1 MVNHVKHG
9 WVLLLNIFFPSE
21 RIYGGVIPHPK
32 AVESDRYKNYTLLVI
47 GTCQWLNSTCDNA
60 GVFTSDLPQHGPT
73 TSTVCFNHPLK
84 WLPLLE
90 PCPSNQHHIVSRQ
103 GPSAVF
109 LEFEAMHFFAQVPLC
124 LSNAT
129 LRQGHQEKWWWT
141 TAKARTKDNN
151 NDNRRWYNS
160 TGKIEIID
168 KSTKNQR
175 NKKGPIEAQEQEST
189 IKRHLQHLQVN
200 TNAKSDNVPCKFF

>member
-32 AVESDRYKNYTLLVI
+32 AVESDRYKNCTLI

-84 WLPLLE
+84 VASLRTLPKQ
-90 PCPSNQHHIVSRQ
+90 PASHPITSRPRS
-103 GPSAVF
+103 GFPGVWSHAFFCSSSALPEQRHV
-109 LEFEAMHFFAQVPLC
+109 
-124 LSNAT
+124 AT
-129 LRQGHQEKWWWT
+129 
-141 TAKARTKDNN
+141 RTPRKMMMNN
-151 NDNRRWYNS
+151 S
-160 TGKIEIID
+160 
-168 KSTKNQR
+168 KSKN
-175 NKKGPIEAQEQEST
+175 KGQ
-189 IKRHLQHLQVN
+189 
-200 TNAKSDNVPCKFF
+200 